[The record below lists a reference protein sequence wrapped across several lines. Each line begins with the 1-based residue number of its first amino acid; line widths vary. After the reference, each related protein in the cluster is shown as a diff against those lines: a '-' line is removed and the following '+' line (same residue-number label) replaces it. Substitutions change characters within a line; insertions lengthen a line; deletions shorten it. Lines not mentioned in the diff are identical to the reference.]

1 MKLRLNGF
9 GNAQEAMKVMFGFS
23 NYLSKSSLGQ
33 GLLDLVALRGSQIN
47 GCAYCLDM
55 HWKDL
60 RHAGESEERLYM
72 LDAWREASCY
82 SERERA
88 ALELAEALTMIR
100 ENRVE
105 DDLYE
110 RVRRHF
116 SERELVDLTM
126 AVVAING
133 WNRINIAFRNPPG
146 SYKPGAHAAAMAA
159 AG

>member
-1 MKLRLNGF
+1 MKFRLNGF

-88 ALELAEALTMIR
+88 ALEWAEALTMIR

-105 DDLYE
+105 DDL
-110 RVRRHF
+110 
-116 SERELVDLTM
+116 
-126 AVVAING
+126 
-133 WNRINIAFRNPPG
+133 
-146 SYKPGAHAAAMAA
+146 
-159 AG
+159 